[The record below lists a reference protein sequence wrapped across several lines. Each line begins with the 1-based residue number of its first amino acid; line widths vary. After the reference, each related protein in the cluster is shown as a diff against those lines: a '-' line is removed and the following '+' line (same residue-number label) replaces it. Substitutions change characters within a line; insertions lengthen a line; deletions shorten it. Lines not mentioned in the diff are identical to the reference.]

1 MASEVWTLFK
11 DGASNIKRSGPGV
24 VLITHSGETLRQA
37 IKTVPLTNNENEY
50 EALVAGLK
58 LVRGLGSDD
67 WRNEFI
73 EYIRHGNLLEDP
85 KASRSLRTKAA
96 RCCLVDGQLYT
107 RSFQRPLALCLG
119 ASEADYM
126 MREVHEGVCGNH
138 LGTDSLVLKL
148 VKVGYYWPHME
159 QDAKAFVQ
167 KCDKCQRHAQ
177 FVHHLAIL
185 LHLVVSPWPF
195 MK

>member
-1 MASEVWTLFK
+1 MEERMQKFLNKVQAYLHDSE
-11 DGASNIKRSGPGV
+11 SEIKRSDSGV
-24 VLITHSGETLRQA
+24 VVQLLHSVL
-37 IKTVPLTNNENEY
+37 
-50 EALVAGLK
+50 
-58 LVRGLGSDD
+58 DD

-177 FVHHLAIL
+177 FVHQLAIL